1 MGEIE
6 MKAIIVT
13 ILLISVLFLGCLSP
27 PNNSEVR
34 IGLQLSPASA
44 LVQVADEKGL
54 FEKNGVNV
62 KLEEFTAGKFALQAM
77 LANSVELSTPA
88 EIPVMLAKMQGNELY
103 VLTEIGENKNEAP
116 MIVRTEGNPTI
127 QEFFSEKKKIS
138 TTLGASPEYATQL
151 YLKQFDIPKDN
162 VEIIAQK
169 PEEMVGALSSS
180 SVDAIV
186 IFEPYPT
193 LAEQTLPGKTTR
205 FTLPAEVYTT
215 AYLLAAN
222 KNWVDKNPEQA
233 KRVLKALMEAE
244 DFVRDNPAE
253 TKEIVARKTKFSPQI
268 IEKIWSDFDLRVR
281 ISDQLLNTWND
292 EAQWAIDTNKVN
304 SSVIPDFSTLLR
316 NDLLSSITRGAK

>member
-1 MGEIE
+1 MSTQNED
-6 MKAIIVT
+6 T
-13 ILLISVLFLGCLSP
+13 I
-27 PNNSEVR
+27 R
-34 IGLQLSPASA
+34 IGFQNTPASA

-54 FEKNGVNV
+54 FEKNGVTV

-77 LANSVELSTPA
+77 LAGSVELSTPA

-116 MIVRTEGNPTI
+116 LIVRAENVTSI
-127 QEFFSEKKKIS
+127 QDFFSVKRKIS
-138 TTLGASPEYATQL
+138 TSLGGTPEYATHH
-151 YLKQFDIPKDN
+151 YLKHFNIPKEN

-205 FTLPAEVYTT
+205 FTLPADVYTT

-222 KNWVDKNPEQA
+222 KNWMDQNPEKA
-233 KRVLKALMEAE
+233 KRVLKVLVEAE
-244 DFVRDNPAE
+244 TFIRENPAE
-253 TKEIVARKTKFSPQI
+253 AKEIVARRTKFSPQI
-268 IEKIWSDFDLRVR
+268 IEQIWSDFDLRAR
-281 ISDQLLNTWND
+281 ISNQLIQTWNE
-292 EAQWAIDTNKVN
+292 EAQWAIDTNKVT
-304 SSVIPDFSTLLR
+304 SAAIPDFTKLLR
-316 NDLLSSITRGAK
+316 PDLLPTAEVG